1 MILSVVLGHKGGY
14 TRFTGEDTKAQ
25 GDEET
30 AGPRRSQGLSGA
42 NGGGTAL
49 AGRSPARCALAAPH
63 EEECPWHRTIREVLP
78 HVLASENHV
87 CPSCAKCQPRYPN
100 YPIKSS
106 QQVGMYYPHFVDKK
120 MEARRGLVHNRPPTR
135 AGAAGATRLAPARCC
150 LPPRNCELQVVPL
163 SPNAGRVFISW
174 RPQTPLLFCRVC
186 HKSRSCEF
194 VLQVTLRG
202 LPRLC

>member
-63 EEECPWHRTIREVLP
+63 EEECPWHRTIREIIP

-87 CPSCAKCQPRYPN
+87 CPSCAKCQPRYLN
-100 YPIKSS
+100 YPIESS

-120 MEARRGLVHNRPPTR
+120 MEARRGLVHNRPPAR
-135 AGAAGATRLAPARCC
+135 AGAAGATRLAPSRPETANSRWFRS
-150 LPPRNCELQVVPL
+150 PPTLHAFS
-163 SPNAGRVFISW
+163 SPGAHRHLFYSAGCVTS
-174 RPQTPLLFCRVC
+174 PGLANSFCR
-186 HKSRSCEF
+186 
-194 VLQVTLRG
+194 
-202 LPRLC
+202 